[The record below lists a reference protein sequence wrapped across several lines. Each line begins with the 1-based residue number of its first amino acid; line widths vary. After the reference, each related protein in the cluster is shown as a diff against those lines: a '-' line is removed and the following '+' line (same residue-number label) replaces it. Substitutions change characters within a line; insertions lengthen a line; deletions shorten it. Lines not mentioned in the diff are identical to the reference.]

1 MLHLQKTSFYLL
13 VIVLTLQLFGCKHF
27 SNTSRA
33 SRYIARGKPNQ
44 AIAILTKEI
53 SKQPNNYLAYFY
65 RGVAYSQLKDNNKAI
80 SNYSQSIE
88 INPNCYYAYL
98 NRSLCFRDL
107 KKYTLAIDDINKVIS
122 LKPKMYFA
130 YVRRG
135 NLYQDLKNNQK
146 AISDYDKALS
156 LQPKGWEALLCKA
169 NLLYEMGNYKKSMRY
184 YNNLTKL
191 YPQNAIIYDDVAW
204 RLATCPEK
212 KYRNTNRAFL
222 LAKKAYKL
230 FPSFVTSDT
239 LAATYARK
247 KDFKNAIKY
256 QQEAIKRVLQEY
268 GNDASD
274 EFVPDLNERLESY
287 KKNIPWTENAGKP
300 RKGVVVLGG
309 IIRK

>member
-1 MLHLQKTSFYLL
+1 MKQSYYLTFIFI
-13 VIVLTLQLFGCKHF
+13 IVFICGCAYF
-27 SNTSRA
+27 SNTTRA
-33 SRYIARGKPNQ
+33 YRYIVRKKPNQ
-44 AIAILTKEI
+44 AIKILDKEI
-53 SKQPNNYLAYFY
+53 ATKPNDYWAYFY

-98 NRSLCFRDL
+98 NRSLCYRNIN
-107 KKYTLAIDDINKVIS
+107 KNALAIEDINKVIS
-122 LKPKMYFA
+122 LKPKMYCA

-135 NLYQDLKNNQK
+135 NLYQDLKKNQK
-146 AISDYDKALS
+146 AISDYEKALS
-156 LQPKGWEALLCKA
+156 LQPKRWEALLCKA
-169 NLLYEMGNYKKSMRY
+169 DILYEMGNYKKSMHD
-184 YNNLTKL
+184 YNILTEL
-191 YPQNAIIYDDVAW
+191 YSQNPIICDDVAW
-204 RLATCPEK
+204 RLATCPKK

-239 LAATYARK
+239 LAAVYARK

-256 QQEAIKRVLQEY
+256 QQEAIKRALQEY

-287 KKNIPWTENAGKP
+287 KKNISWTEDVGKP